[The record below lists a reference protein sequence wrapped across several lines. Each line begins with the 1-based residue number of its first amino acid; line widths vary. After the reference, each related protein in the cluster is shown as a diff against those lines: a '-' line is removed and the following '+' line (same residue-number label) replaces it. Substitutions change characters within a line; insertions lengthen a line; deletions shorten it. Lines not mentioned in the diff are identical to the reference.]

1 MNEPRARG
9 MTIGQLAAAAGVG
22 VETIRYYQRRGLIG
36 VPARLP
42 GSARRY
48 PDETLLRLAFIR
60 RSQEM
65 GFTLEEIALLMRLQ
79 LTDCRGGQDFAK
91 AKHAELGERIDALT
105 RMRERLH
112 ACIERCTHTPAGG
125 LCPFISILNGAAD

>member
-9 MTIGQLAAAAGVG
+9 MTIGQLASAAGVS

-36 VPARLP
+36 VPARTL
-42 GSARRY
+42 GAARRY
-48 PDETLLRLAFIR
+48 ADEVLLRLAFIR

-65 GFTLEEIALLMRLQ
+65 GFTLEEIALLMQLQ
-79 LTDCRGGQDFAK
+79 LGDCRGGQGFAK

-105 RMRERLH
+105 RMRERLQ
-112 ACIERCTHTPAGG
+112 ACIERCTHTPPGG
-125 LCPFISILNGAAD
+125 LCPFISALNGASE